1 VSEPDLKAAQAT
13 QADEWFILN
22 LVKAALVDFADLPDL
37 EAAKKEAASLVAMI
51 SDAEAQLVPEY
62 DKGMGIDPPPEP
74 KGTAV
79 FVLTVKGF
87 ATEAEARGAGEA
99 ILKATNNGLLMNV
112 AQVPDPVPTP
122 ADQPVDDLSAAPTPP
137 PSVRDSIADESK
149 GLTGRAEVGSNTPA
163 PAETPPPADTAPDS
177 PKSILARLKAKVDA
191 AEAAPVGLTD
201 SSKP

>member
-74 KGTAV
+74 KGTV